1 MAAELH
7 TVQTDAAEL
16 REACK
21 LPQSL
26 NLYARLVMGRDFRLD
41 FPPTHE
47 AYWALLVRA
56 ALSGEQE
63 LRFALGLP
71 RGFVKTTLVK
81 LFCTWLFAYTDFKF
95 VLVIGARADLA
106 EKIIGDVGD
115 MMSEGNYIALYGNWR
130 AQMNRDALDQKDFL
144 FNGKTCIL
152 YALGAQGAVR
162 GLNIHNTRPEIII
175 ADDAQTRECAQSPV
189 QNQAFIE
196 WFLTTL
202 YGARSYERSL
212 TIYLGN
218 MYNEECMLNQLQ
230 KSPDWISLISAGL
243 LSNGKSLW
251 PEFRTEKSLL
261 SDYRQALQFG
271 KAHLFLAEVMNDPT
285 AAPLDFFD
293 ASLVPAYAFPRDLGP
308 DACFL
313 VIDPATG
320 KTESDNTAIA
330 LVFVIEGKAV
340 VRKITSGKWADEA
353 TVEEALLLCA
363 QYPVSLIAV
372 EAVAYQITL
381 AYYFI
386 RVMQQR
392 GISGIEVLPI
402 SPGGVPKAKRIKDGL
417 DKWIK
422 KDVCVHPEVEP
433 FLLIQASQYNPL
445 KKKNVDD
452 ELDVFAY
459 ADPVLAKYWD
469 KLQYVGVVADQDD
482 GVCRV
487 RGVQET
493 NSF

>member
-1 MAAELH
+1 MAAPMELLSLDP
-7 TVQTDAAEL
+7 TAL

-26 NLYARLVMGRDFRLD
+26 NLYARVVMGRDFKLD

-56 ALSGEQE
+56 ACSGETE

-81 LFCTWLFAYTDFKF
+81 LFCTWLFAYTDYRF
-95 VLVIGARADLA
+95 VLVIAARSDLA
-106 EKIIGDVGD
+106 EKIIADVGD
-115 MMSEGNYIALYGNWR
+115 MMSEPNYVVLFGNWR
-130 AQMNRDALDQKDFL
+130 TDMERDALDQKDFK
-144 FNGKTCIL
+144 FHDKKCIL

-175 ADDAQTRECAQSPV
+175 ADDAQTRESAMSPV

-202 YGARSYERSL
+202 YGARSYERCI

-218 MYNEECMLNQLQ
+218 MYNEECMLNQLR

-243 LSNGKSLW
+243 LSNGESLW
-251 PEFRTEKSLL
+251 PEFRTKASLL
-261 SDYRQALQFG
+261 SDYRQAQQFN

-293 ASLVPAYAFPRDLGP
+293 ASLVPKYPYPLELGP
-308 DACFL
+308 DSCFL
-313 VIDPATG
+313 IIDPATG
-320 KTESDNTAIA
+320 KPDSDNTAIA
-330 LVFVIEGKAV
+330 VCYVVEEKVV
-340 VRKITSGKWADEA
+340 VRAVHSGKWGDED
-353 TVEEALLLCA
+353 TVEEALNLCA
-363 QYPVSLIAV
+363 QYPVSLICV

-381 AYYFI
+381 AFYFI
-386 RVMQQR
+386 RVMNQR
-392 GISGIEVLPI
+392 AISGISVEPI
-402 SPGGVPKAKRIKDGL
+402 TPGGLTKAKRIKDML
-417 DKWIK
+417 DGWIK
-422 KDVCVHPEVEP
+422 KDLFIHPEVAP
-433 FLLIQASQYNPL
+433 FIITQASSYNPL

-452 ELDVFAY
+452 ELDVCAY
-459 ADPVLAKYWD
+459 ANPVLAKYWD
-469 KLQYVGVVADQDD
+469 KLQYVGVVADQED

-487 RGVQET
+487 RDVHET
-493 NSF
+493 SRF